1 MAGCTAS
8 TASSSAPAT
17 GLDVK
22 PSAVALQQQ
31 FAVLHID
38 AGGLLVTKVQPG
50 GPAARAGIHDGELIT
65 VADGAATP
73 DQASL
78 ADVLAG
84 LDPGQHV
91 TAAVAAPDGAK
102 QTVRVTL
109 GQLPG

>member
-1 MAGCTAS
+1 M
-8 TASSSAPAT
+8 
-17 GLDVK
+17 
-22 PSAVALQQQ
+22 
-31 FAVLHID
+31 
-38 AGGLLVTKVQPG
+38 TKVQPG
-50 GPAARAGIHDGELIT
+50 GPAARAGIHEGELIT
-65 VADGAATP
+65 AAGGAVTP
-73 DQASL
+73 DQARL